1 MFRQCSKNEGERG
14 FRSRGDASPNT
25 SCYEG
30 RKWSRCE
37 RLSSR
42 FIPTGCS
49 KGKKQHMPGV
59 FVYHGCTGARGR
71 VFETLTHEKGS
82 YNLLC
87 LFLFSTIYSHL
98 SKHLMK
104 KFTAT
109 FLLL

>member
-1 MFRQCSKNEGERG
+1 MRLLIHPVAREGYGANARDCRVG
-14 FRSRGDASPNT
+14 CVT
-25 SCYEG
+25 
-30 RKWSRCE
+30 
-37 RLSSR
+37 
-42 FIPTGCS
+42 TGCP

-71 VFETLTHEKGS
+71 VSETLTHEKGS